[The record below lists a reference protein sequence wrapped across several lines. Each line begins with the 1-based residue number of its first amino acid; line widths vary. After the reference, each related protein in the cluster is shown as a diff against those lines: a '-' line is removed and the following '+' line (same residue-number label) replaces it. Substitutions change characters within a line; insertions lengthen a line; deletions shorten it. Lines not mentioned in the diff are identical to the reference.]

1 MALQGY
7 QNKPVDLV
15 YDTEGTQSGL
25 TDLRFDIY
33 DPNGVHDPLLDF
45 VIATEVGNTGVYKA
59 TFTPALTGTYVVIA
73 SSALSSPAIADK
85 GGTVTVYAHDETAT
99 AGAGF
104 VSATDSLE
112 AISNAIAGV
121 AAAQG
126 APTARGR
133 VIS

>member
-1 MALQGY
+1 MALIGY

-25 TDLRFDIY
+25 TDLRFDVF
-33 DPNGVHDPLLDF
+33 DPAGNNDPLVDF
-45 VIATEVGNTGVYKA
+45 VVATEVGNSGVYKA
-59 TFTPALTGTYVVIA
+59 TFTPASTGTYIVLA
-73 SSALSSPAIADK
+73 SSATSSPVIDNKA
-85 GGTVTVYAHDETAT
+85 GTVTVLAHDEGAI

-112 AISNAIAGV
+112 AMSNQLVNIANS
-121 AAAQG
+121 QG
-126 APTARGR
+126 APSARGR

>member
-1 MALQGY
+1 MALVGY

-33 DPNGVHDPLLDF
+33 DPTGAHDPLVNF
-45 VIATEVGNTGVYKA
+45 VTATEIGATGVYKA
-59 TFTPALTGTYVVIA
+59 TFTPTMAGTYVVLA
-73 SSALSSPAIADK
+73 SSALSNPAIVDK
-85 GGTVTVYAHDETAT
+85 AGTVEVRLHDETAI

-104 VSATDSLE
+104 VTATDSLE

-126 APTARGR
+126 APAARGR
-133 VIS
+133 VIT